1 MSSSQFLALGI
12 LLGAL
17 VLFAS
22 NRLRHDMVAMFT
34 LMAVVLSGLIDPA
47 EAFTGFGHP
56 AVITVAAVLMLSAG
70 LNNSGVVD
78 LISSRLDRFANRPIL
93 HLGAMCTVVAIA
105 SAFMNNVGALA
116 LMLPVA
122 LSATRRFQR
131 PPAMVLMPL
140 AFSAILGGMVTLI
153 GTPPNIIVASFRKSA
168 DLGHFSMFDFTPVGL
183 AVATVGVLF
192 ITTVGWRLIPKERR
206 NRPANSQL
214 FEIRDYIVEMR
225 ISETSPLVGDDL
237 RTLRQRYGTA
247 LEAIGV
253 ERDRLGLPP
262 TTLLRLEAGD
272 IIILRADPSLLDKLS
287 TDFGLEIVR
296 GSKPHRLDDYDWQEV
311 TLLEAVVTPNSEL
324 VGRGIPVVRQRLGGE
339 AIVIAVARQGQTLR
353 KRLREVRLHAGDI
366 LLLQGEKETLHGNL
380 THLGLLPLAPR
391 GLDLRSRNRVSLA
404 LLIFGIAIAITALGW
419 MSTSITFALAAMVYV
434 MTRILPL
441 NEMYE
446 HIDWSVVVLLGAM
459 FPLGMALEQ
468 SGTTQVIAES
478 IIGISGDMPIWAILT
493 IILVITMWTSDIINN
508 AATALIMAP
517 IALGIAQQL
526 GVSSDP
532 FLMVVA
538 IGASCAFNT
547 PIGHQCNTL
556 VLEPGGYRFTDYWRM
571 GMPLDFLIV
580 IITIPLVQIVWPLQP
595 V

>member
-1 MSSSQFLALGI
+1 MTNAQITALCI

-17 VLFAS
+17 ILFAS
-22 NRLRHDMVAMFT
+22 NRLRHDLVAMAT
-34 LMAVVLSGLIDPA
+34 LLAVVMTGLVDPST
-47 EAFTGFGHP
+47 AFNGFGHP

-78 LISSRLDRFANRPIL
+78 LISNKLDRFSGRPIL
-93 HLGAMCTVVAIA
+93 HMGAMCTVVAIA

-122 LSATRRFQR
+122 LSATRRFNR
-131 PPAMVLMPL
+131 SPAMVLMPL
-140 AFSAILGGMVTLI
+140 AFSAILGGMITMI
-153 GTPPNIIVASFRKSA
+153 GTPPNIIVASFRETA
-168 DLGHFSMFDFTPVGL
+168 DLAPFGMFDFTPVGL
-183 AVATVGVLF
+183 SVAAIGVLF
-192 ITTVGWRLIPKERR
+192 IVLFGWRFIPKERR
-206 NRPANSQL
+206 NQSASSQL

-237 RTLRQRYGTA
+237 RTLRKHYGNA
-247 LEAIGV
+247 LEAIGI

-287 TDFGLEIVR
+287 TDFGLEIVK

-311 TLLEAVVTPNSEL
+311 SLLEAVVTPNSEL
-324 VGRGIPVVRQRLGGE
+324 VGRGIPIVRQRLGGD
-339 AIVIAVARQGQTLR
+339 AIVIAVARQGQALR

-366 LLLQGEKETLHGNL
+366 ILLQGEKETLHGNL

-391 GLDLRSRNRVSLA
+391 GLDIRARNRVSLA
-404 LLIFGIAIAITALGW
+404 LAIFGGAILISALGW
-419 MSTSITFALAAMVYV
+419 MSTSITFAMAAMAYV
-434 MTRILPL
+434 LTRILPV

-446 HIDWSVVVLLGAM
+446 HVDWSVVVLLGAM

-468 SGTTQVIAES
+468 TETTKLIAGQLLHLSGQ
-478 IIGISGDMPIWAILT
+478 MPTWAILT
-493 IILVITMWTSDIINN
+493 TIMVITMWTSDIINN
-508 AATALIMAP
+508 AATALIMSP
-517 IALGIAQQL
+517 IALGIAEQL
-526 GVSSDP
+526 NTASEP

-538 IGASCAFNT
+538 VGASCAFNT

-571 GMPLDFLIV
+571 GLPLDLLIV
-580 IITIPLVQIVWPLQP
+580 SVSIPLILYVWPL
-595 V
+595 